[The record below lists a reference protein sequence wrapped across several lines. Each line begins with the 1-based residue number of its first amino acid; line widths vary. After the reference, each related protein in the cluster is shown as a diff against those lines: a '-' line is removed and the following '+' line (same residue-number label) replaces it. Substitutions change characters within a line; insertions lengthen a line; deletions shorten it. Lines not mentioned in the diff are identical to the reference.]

1 MRRTPEVASL
11 SLRNKL
17 ARGLWNVVWLIL
29 YRPTPR
35 PLHAWR
41 CFLLRLFGAEIGKK
55 VHPYPSAKIWA
66 PWNLIMGDHSCLS
79 EYVDC
84 YSVATIKIGQ
94 RSTVSQYSFL
104 CTASHDYSSRE
115 FPLITA
121 PIDIGSDV
129 WITSDVFIG
138 PGVSIGDGSVVGA
151 RSTVL
156 HDVPEWSVCCGNPA
170 VPIKKRV
177 LLD

>member
-1 MRRTPEVASL
+1 
-11 SLRNKL
+11 
-17 ARGLWNVVWLIL
+17 
-29 YRPTPR
+29 
-35 PLHAWR
+35 
-41 CFLLRLFGAEIGKK
+41 
-55 VHPYPSAKIWA
+55 
-66 PWNLIMGDHSCLS
+66 MGDHSCLS